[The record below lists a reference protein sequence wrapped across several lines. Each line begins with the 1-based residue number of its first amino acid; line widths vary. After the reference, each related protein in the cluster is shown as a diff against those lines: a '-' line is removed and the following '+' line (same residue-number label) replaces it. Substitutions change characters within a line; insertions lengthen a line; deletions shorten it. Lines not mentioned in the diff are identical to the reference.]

1 MILTIPGLRLV
12 SEANTHEH
20 HWLRVKRAAAHHAAV
35 ALHLGPRRAPAPPA
49 VVVITRLAPG
59 SLDSDNLQGSAK
71 HVRDAVAKWLGVDDR
86 DPRVT
91 WRVAQERTKP
101 GVYGVRVDVR
111 AWDPRAVGA
120 RVVAE
125 GATQRAEVVLDR
137 ASLAAW
143 VEALR
148 RVAAGER
155 PDSMLA
161 VGDVEVV
168 VRTTGGAGR

>member
-1 MILTIPGLRLV
+1 M
-12 SEANTHEH
+12 
-20 HWLRVKRAAAHHAAV
+20 AAPHIGAGHGFKASGGVGVGDGQA
-35 ALHLGPRRAPAPPA
+35 
-49 VVVITRLAPG
+49 
-59 SLDSDNLQGSAK
+59 QG
-71 HVRDAVAKWLGVDDR
+71 VGGVG
-86 DPRVT
+86 
-91 WRVAQERTKP
+91 AQAQ
-101 GVYGVRVDVR
+101 VDVLADVR
-111 AWDPRAVGA
+111 LDVRGWDPGAVGA

>member
-1 MILTIPGLRLV
+1 MPLDTSDFPADRELV
-12 SEANTHEH
+12 LE
-20 HWLRVKRAAAHHAAV
+20 RIIDV
-35 ALHLGPRRAPAPPA
+35 PAEKLYRCWATAELMPLWFCP
-49 VVVITRLAPG
+49 
-59 SLDSDNLQGSAK
+59 
-71 HVRDAVAKWLGVDDR
+71 
-86 DPRVT
+86 
-91 WRVAQERTKP
+91 KP
-101 GVYGVRVDVR
+101 WTVSDVR
-111 AWDPRAVGA
+111 LDVRGWDPGAVGA